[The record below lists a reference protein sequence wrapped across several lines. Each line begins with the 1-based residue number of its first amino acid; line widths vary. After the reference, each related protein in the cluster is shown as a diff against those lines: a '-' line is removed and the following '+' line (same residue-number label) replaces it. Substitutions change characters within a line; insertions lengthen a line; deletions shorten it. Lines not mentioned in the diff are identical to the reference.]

1 MAEEDL
7 QGKYL
12 QEITR
17 GEIFKNLFIIP
28 TFTPIL
34 SNINFRSEYK
44 YTTNKFREKIHNNQN
59 IKKDNKPKLKL
70 SYSNIKTKIRNLT
83 ALKTSL
89 TNLGI
94 DWKEGPRAVRGYQG
108 QTVTAEVVVEQANN
122 YDIGFSWNGQE
133 YELVADLQ
141 YWQQPLTVDGFLKQV
156 TKGYA
161 LETILQESAKQGF
174 QVAEQTNN
182 QDGSIRL
189 VVQRWSA

>member
-1 MAEEDL
+1 MSH
-7 QGKYL
+7 
-12 QEITR
+12 
-17 GEIFKNLFIIP
+17 F
-28 TFTPIL
+28 
-34 SNINFRSEYK
+34 
-44 YTTNKFREKIHNNQN
+44 
-59 IKKDNKPKLKL
+59 
-70 SYSNIKTKIRNLT
+70 SNIKTKIRDLT

-108 QTVTAEVVVEQANN
+108 QTLTAEVVVEQANN

-174 QVAEQTNN
+174 QVAKQTNN

>member
-1 MAEEDL
+1 MSH
-7 QGKYL
+7 
-12 QEITR
+12 
-17 GEIFKNLFIIP
+17 F
-28 TFTPIL
+28 
-34 SNINFRSEYK
+34 
-44 YTTNKFREKIHNNQN
+44 
-59 IKKDNKPKLKL
+59 
-70 SYSNIKTKIRNLT
+70 SNIKTKIRNLT

-94 DWKEGPRAVRGYQG
+94 DWEEGPRAVRGYQG
-108 QTVTAEVVVEQANN
+108 QTLTAEVVVEQANN